1 MGGGNGGFQL
11 RLHMMM
17 FHQAGIVLGFSFGRN
32 SEDAEAAG
40 VLFTKM
46 FSPNPNFRLRSSTN
60 LGHSGFP
67 EMTLRHKFKKTNVQH
82 REKNPVGCRKR
93 YHDLYQLTRLRTKRV
108 GFSPFFRREHVNTQT
123 GRVL

>member
-1 MGGGNGGFQL
+1 MVVFTAVAYDDVPPS
-11 RLHMMM
+11 R
-17 FHQAGIVLGFSFGRN
+17 FSRN

-67 EMTLRHKFKKTNVQH
+67 EVQNRETSLRN
-82 REKNPVGCRKR
+82 
-93 YHDLYQLTRLRTKRV
+93 L
-108 GFSPFFRREHVNTQT
+108 
-123 GRVL
+123 